1 MNPDELSVMQI
12 KTCSEFT
19 ISVPEEPARFAQG
32 GQQKHRPISKKN
44 SQFIT
49 LWSCTIIANL
59 DQVKDIVLSSLL
71 TILNKL

>member
-32 GQQKHRPISKKN
+32 GQQKHRPISKKTV
-44 SQFIT
+44 S
-49 LWSCTIIANL
+49 SSHSE
-59 DQVKDIVLSSLL
+59 VVL
-71 TILNKL
+71 